1 MNIAQNHARF
11 LNDSGD
17 HLFAL
22 WRGGTGNKVLVFIVI
37 VFVTHFYNE
46 VKVWYK
52 MDDARSLVVDGL
64 INKPKDLRI

>member
-1 MNIAQNHARF
+1 MIVVTICLRCDDMAPE
-11 LNDSGD
+11 
-17 HLFAL
+17 
-22 WRGGTGNKVLVFIVI
+22 TVLTFIVI

-52 MDDARSLVVDGL
+52 VDDARLLVVDGL